1 MEKGKK
7 QIQLENGRTVSV
19 LRNNFPISNA
29 KFRKIAE
36 EKGLTFKEIGEKI
49 GYVSNSISSA
59 LQSGY
64 MNSIMIK
71 GIENT
76 LGIKYEEYAYIPPE
90 KPVEKPQ
97 YATEAKPEETPVQ
110 QSMLPS
116 DALYDT
122 VKSAVIDA
130 INEAIAGNMKNLRG
144 CFYTA
149 VYSAI
154 NAAKKEA

>member
-64 MNSIMIK
+64 MNSITIK

-90 KPVEKPQ
+90 KPVAPEAKP
-97 YATEAKPEETPVQ
+97 EEKPEETPVQ

-130 INEAIAGNMKNLRG
+130 INEALAGNMKNLRG
-144 CFYTA
+144 MIYTAIYTA
-149 VYSAI
+149 V